1 MREVDLAAFAAA
13 VADGATVIDV
23 REPYEYTAGHVSGAR
38 LIPLGQ
44 LPHRVGELSKTGPV
58 YVICASGAR
67 SMSAAEYLSRAGVDA
82 RSVAGGTGGWQ
93 RSGRPVVAGVRERV
107 S

>member
-1 MREVDLAAFAAA
+1 MREVDLATFAAA
-13 VADGATVIDV
+13 VADGAMVIDV
-23 REPYEYTAGHVSGAR
+23 REPYEYIAGHVSGAR

-44 LPHRVGELSKTGPV
+44 VANRVAELPKADPV

-67 SMSAAEYLSRAGVDA
+67 SVSAADYLSRAGIDA
-82 RSVAGGTGGWQ
+82 RSVVGGTGGWQ
-93 RSGRPVVAGVRERV
+93 RSGRPVVAGARERV